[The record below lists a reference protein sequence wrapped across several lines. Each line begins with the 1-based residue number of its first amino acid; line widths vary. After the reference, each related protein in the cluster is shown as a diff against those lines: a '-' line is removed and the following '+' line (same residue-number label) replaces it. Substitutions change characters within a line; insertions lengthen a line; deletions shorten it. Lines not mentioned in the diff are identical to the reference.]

1 MKHPFKKRPGK
12 KALAISACLVAVA
25 LPIFYQLL
33 KSPARSDGAD
43 NPSSTA
49 SNRQSTSQSGAM
61 KNIAEWQELVENTE
75 ASGLRSLMEEAM
87 KIPDASM
94 RNEVLTSITARWI
107 RDDIDG
113 FNKYWFA
120 LEVNGDDGKLAMMAL
135 ALQGALSNLTP
146 ELAATDGIY
155 VAVQRLISHLSATDP
170 ATALAWAKKWLLD
183 DAQEN
188 ALVSIA
194 RGMAK
199 TDIEGALAIIEGI
212 QSPLRKG
219 QAIAAVSGIWA
230 ARDLTAAS
238 TWAKGLKSHADRAMA
253 LNSIYLTT
261 ASRNPEQA
269 AAELASQAREMNEQY
284 LREREA
290 DLASRGV
297 TSETEANDPDT
308 YKEMLEAGTIPAP
321 YSPDV
326 ELLGEAVKVVGKNL
340 AEKDSAEAVNWANR
354 LETDYLKGK
363 SIAGVIDGWAK
374 TDPQA
379 AFDYLNK
386 NHPAD
391 TELLAKLYSSW
402 AASDSKAAA
411 ESTAKIAD
419 PQFRSIALESVI
431 KTWAAKGDPNEVT
444 QYLQS
449 IPAADNTDAVKLAA
463 AAAVSQAD
471 PRKAWDIATSISGE
485 KAQLRALNAAFA
497 SLVIR
502 DPGEAGALL
511 ESASL
516 SANATSRLREM
527 LDAVSAD

>member
-1 MKHPFKKRPGK
+1 MKHPFKKRVTR
-12 KALAISACLVAVA
+12 ALAISACLVAIPV
-25 LPIFYQLL
+25 LYQIF
-33 KSPARSDGAD
+33 KSPAD
-43 NPSSTA
+43 SSGTDKQA
-49 SNRQSTSQSGAM
+49 SAATGPQSTSRAGDT
-61 KNIAEWQELVENTE
+61 KGIAEWQDLVENTA

-87 KIPDASM
+87 RIPDASM
-94 RNEVLTSITARWI
+94 RNEVLISITARWI
-107 RDDIDG
+107 RDDIEG

-120 LEVNGDDGKLAMMAL
+120 LEVDGDDGKLAMMAL
-135 ALQGALSNLTP
+135 ALQGALGNLTP

-194 RGMAK
+194 RGMAH

-219 QAIAAVSGIWA
+219 QAIAVVSGIWA

-238 TWAKGLKSHADRAMA
+238 NWAKGIKSHADRAMA

-261 ASRNPEQA
+261 ASRNPAQA
-269 AAELASQAREMNEQY
+269 ASDLASQAREMNEQY
-284 LREREA
+284 LRDREA

-297 TSETEANDPDT
+297 TSETEANDPET
-308 YKEMLEAGTIPAP
+308 YKEMMEAGTIPAP

-326 ELLGEAVKVVGKNL
+326 ELMGEAVKVVGKNL
-340 AEKDSAEAVNWANR
+340 AEKDSGEAVNWSNG

-363 SIAGVIDGWAK
+363 GIAGAIEGWAK

-444 QYLQS
+444 QYLES

-471 PRKAWDIATSISGE
+471 PLKAWNIAQSISGE
-485 KAQLRALNAAFA
+485 KAQLRALNAAF
-497 SLVIR
+497 SNLVIR
-502 DPGEAGALL
+502 NPGEAGALL
-511 ESASL
+511 DSASL
-516 SANATSRLREM
+516 SDNATSRLREM
-527 LDAVSAD
+527 LDAVAAP